1 MMNYIFSFMIIFSLI
16 YSILTNN
23 LDNVTN
29 GIFDSTEQTIELVIT
44 MFGIIPLWT
53 GIMNIVSN
61 TKIIDYIN
69 KLVSPIIS
77 RIFKG
82 VDKNSKAYNYI
93 CLNFTSNLLGLGNAS
108 TPLGLKAV
116 TELEKTK
123 DSNSIL
129 KLILINTAALQ
140 LIPSTVIALRS
151 LLGSKNPNEIIL
163 QIWFCSIVS
172 LFSALFLYKILGRT
186 EK

>member
-1 MMNYIFSFMIIFSLI
+1 MMNYIFGFMIIFSLI
-16 YSILTNN
+16 YSILTNS

-29 GIFDSTEQTIELVIT
+29 GIFESTEQTIELIIT

-61 TKIIDYIN
+61 TKIIQYIN
-69 KLVSPIIS
+69 KIVSPIIS
-77 RIFKG
+77 KIFKN

-108 TPLGLKAV
+108 TPLGLKA
-116 TELEKTK
+116 TQELEKNN

-129 KLILINTAALQ
+129 KLILINTAAIQ
-140 LIPSTVIALRS
+140 LIPSTIIALRS
-151 LLGSKNPNEIIL
+151 LLGSENPNEIIL
-163 QIWFCSIVS
+163 PIWFCSIIS
-172 LFSALFLYKILGRT
+172 LSIALLLYKLLGRR